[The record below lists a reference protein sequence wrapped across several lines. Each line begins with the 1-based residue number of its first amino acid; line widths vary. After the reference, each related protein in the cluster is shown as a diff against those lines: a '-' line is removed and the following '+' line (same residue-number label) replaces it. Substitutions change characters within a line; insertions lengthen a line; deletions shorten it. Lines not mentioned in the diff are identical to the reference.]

1 MTSDGVAAAAAPAAS
16 ASTAAAS
23 AAAASAAAASAATAS
38 AAAAT
43 AASAPAAA
51 ASAAA
56 APAAAASAAAASTA
70 GASGDTLA
78 RWEADDRAAGIAP
91 PDTPCQ
97 DFLQTLGRKPDY
109 LEYLGCE
116 QDDDSYIQPMRANY
130 RVSGSSAV
138 KLEAYLMQAFGMPAL
153 EYVCCGWASPAPF
166 AWRAG
171 PGGVAYDIGMGVET
185 PRLPRAQWDQIPSFN
200 VSVGIVRKS
209 P

>member
-1 MTSDGVAAAAAPAAS
+1 MRSNGYGTGPGRAGVAGVGLGLWLSVTAGGAMAAGV
-16 ASTAAAS
+16 T
-23 AAAASAAAASAATAS
+23 AAAASAAAAS
-38 AAAAT
+38 
-43 AASAPAAA
+43 AAA

-70 GASGDTLA
+70 GASGATLA

-138 KLEAYLMQAFGMPAL
+138 KLEAYLMHEFGMPEL

>member
-1 MTSDGVAAAAAPAAS
+1 MRWIGYGTGPGRAAVAGVCLGLWLSVAAGGAMAVGMTAAGVTAAGVAAAAAPAA
-16 ASTAAAS
+16 
-23 AAAASAAAASAATAS
+23 
-38 AAAAT
+38 
-43 AASAPAAA
+43 
-51 ASAAA
+51 A
-56 APAAAASAAAASTA
+56 APAAAASTA
-70 GASGDTLA
+70 GASGATLA

-138 KLEAYLMQAFGMPAL
+138 KLEAYLMHEFGMPAL
-153 EYVCCGWASPAPF
+153 EYVCCGWASPASF

>member
-1 MTSDGVAAAAAPAAS
+1 MT
-16 ASTAAAS
+16 
-23 AAAASAAAASAATAS
+23 AAAASAAAAST
-38 AAAAT
+38 
-43 AASAPAAA
+43 AA
-51 ASAAA
+51 AST
-56 APAAAASAAAASTA
+56 AAASAAAASTA
-70 GASGDTLA
+70 GASGATLA

-200 VSVGIVRKS
+200 VSVGIIRKS

>member
-1 MTSDGVAAAAAPAAS
+1 MRWIGYGTGPGRAGVAGLCLGLWLSVAAGGAMAAGV
-16 ASTAAAS
+16 T
-23 AAAASAAAASAATAS
+23 AAAASAAAAST
-38 AAAAT
+38 
-43 AASAPAAA
+43 AA
-51 ASAAA
+51 AST
-56 APAAAASAAAASTA
+56 AAASAAAASTA
-70 GASGDTLA
+70 GASGATLA

-200 VSVGIVRKS
+200 VSVGIIRKS